1 MGAKSSLWPEL
12 HKKTTAKTKHAHFVT
27 PSYVTPLYVHRIT
40 QARIRLAQRRVG
52 QASFNFGLPR
62 DSNLDIDTKDD
73 CELWKKKR
81 DQIREK
87 TKERLA
93 KGPRI
98 VPEKLN
104 RINHEWLL
112 FYGFKNLDIFHI
124 ENELDN
130 TVAKV
135 PRVDSKKSK
144 AIKFD
149 DSVNVV
155 YIEKDNT
162 GRRVSKWK
170 SPRHVADY
178 TLPEFTSDGDI
189 IV

>member
-1 MGAKSSLWPEL
+1 MLG
-12 HKKTTAKTKHAHFVT
+12 
-27 PSYVTPLYVHRIT
+27 
-40 QARIRLAQRRVG
+40 
-52 QASFNFGLPR
+52 
-62 DSNLDIDTKDD
+62 IDTQND
-73 CELWKKKR
+73 CEMWKKKR
-81 DQIREK
+81 DRIREK
-87 TKERLA
+87 RKERLA

-98 VPEKLN
+98 EPEKLK

-112 FYGFKNLDIFHI
+112 FYGFKSRDLFLI
-124 ENELDN
+124 ENELNN

-135 PRVDSKKSK
+135 PRADSKKSK

-162 GRRVSKWK
+162 GRRVSKWR
-170 SPRHVADY
+170 SPKHVADY
-178 TLPEFTSDGDI
+178 TLPEFTFDGDV